1 MHKYPSDIDRSQFAI
16 IVLISE
22 SLCKTTYPR
31 TIGLH
36 NVFCG
41 ILHVLKSVY
50 QWRML
55 PKDYPNWNTCYY
67 YFRCWSKKKGNKSES
82 VFEEVLKKISSRG

>member
-1 MHKYPSDIDRSQFAI
+1 MDYPSDITPEQYEEIRPLLEDFKGDTKPRKISLYEVLCAI
-16 IVLISE
+16 FYLLSTG
-22 SLCKTTYPR
+22 C
-31 TIGLH
+31 
-36 NVFCG
+36 
-41 ILHVLKSVY
+41 
-50 QWRML
+50 QWRMM